1 MQEIWEVIR
10 DDMVYEGEYEV
21 STLGSV
27 RRTKDGS
34 LLPIQDNGAGY
45 KKCALNSVKGKSLQ
59 MYIHRLV
66 AKAFLPNTG
75 NLPQVGH
82 KDHNKENNCVDNL
95 YWTTQSQNTRD
106 GIKAGRINN
115 QKRPNSQRF
124 SHSDISFIAEKHVR
138 GYGVAEIARL
148 LDVPRTSVS
157 SVLNARSNWALFC
170 SEKSRFEQAVE
181 QELAQS
187 G

>member
-1 MQEIWEVIR
+1 MEEIWKDIGDKR
-10 DDMVYEGEYEV
+10 AKKIYEV
-21 STLGSV
+21 SNKGFV
-27 RRTKDGS
+27 RNKISG
-34 LLPIQDNGAGY
+34 LVLKIQDNGFGY
-45 KKCALNSVKGKSLQ
+45 KKIVVRNADSKGYTQIYL
-59 MYIHRLV
+59 HRAV
-66 AKAFLPNTG
+66 AMTFLENKD
-75 NLPQVGH
+75 NCPQVGH

-115 QKRPNSQRF
+115 QKRPNAQRF
-124 SHSDISFIAEKHVR
+124 SPSDISFIAEKHVR

-170 SEKSRFEQAVE
+170 SEKSRFEQVVE